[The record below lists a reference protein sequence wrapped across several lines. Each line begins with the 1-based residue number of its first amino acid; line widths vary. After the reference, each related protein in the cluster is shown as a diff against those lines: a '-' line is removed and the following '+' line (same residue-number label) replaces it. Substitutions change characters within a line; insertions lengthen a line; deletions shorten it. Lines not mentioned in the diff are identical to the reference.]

1 MLPVQVF
8 NRVILMEEERKEILR
23 HFNLNRRMIRSE
35 SDPFSMSD
43 EEFIGQFRLTK
54 DMVNQIILPNLIPH
68 MQHRSVL
75 AIEPIQ
81 RVLLSLAF
89 YASGEYQRCVG
100 GDFKYPVSQ
109 PTVSLCI
116 AQVTNL
122 MIGNFQ
128 EYIQF
133 PTDRNQINLI
143 KNRFMEKT
151 QFPGVLGAIDCTHIP
166 IIAPVQEEHNYL
178 NRKGF
183 HSKNVQIVSDLFFKF
198 FFVIYVY
205 ISMKLVVF
213 F

>member
-43 EEFIGQFRLTK
+43 EEFIRQFRLTK

-109 PTVSLCI
+109 PIVSLCI

-128 EYIQF
+128 EYIQ
-133 PTDRNQINLI
+133 TEIKLI
-143 KNRFMEKT
+143 
-151 QFPGVLGAIDCTHIP
+151 
-166 IIAPVQEEHNYL
+166 
-178 NRKGF
+178 
-183 HSKNVQIVSDLFFKF
+183 
-198 FFVIYVY
+198 
-205 ISMKLVVF
+205 
-213 F
+213 